1 MLCFY
6 PRPLFGADYVL
17 RPALKFTFKEFCHG
31 SSEGCIAVAAVI
43 TMNIYLLKSSLA
55 VLGLC
60 PLAVRVC
67 LTHRSAPF
75 KNQEHRTSE
84 QVNNK

>member
-6 PRPLFGADYVL
+6 PRPLFGANYVL

-60 PLAVRVC
+60 PRQCEFAS
-67 LTHRSAPF
+67 LTALPRLKTKS
-75 KNQEHRTSE
+75 TE
-84 QVNNK
+84 QASR